1 MLRPQEVELVVPLL
15 PVHQVGQEL
24 AAVARHELR
33 RQLDHVQVEG
43 RDGWRVGDELKVC
56 RGLLGRWWLLEGCNT
71 ITLKNVKKIGQKI
84 TQKFSLK
91 RLLFLELTTG

>member
-15 PVHQVGQEL
+15 AVHQVGQEL

-43 RDGWRVGDELKVC
+43 RDGGRVGDELKVR
-56 RGLLGRWWLLEGCNT
+56 RGFLGRWRLLEEGDT
-71 ITLKNVKKIGQKI
+71 KKMLRPKI
-84 TQKFSLK
+84 HQ
-91 RLLFLELTTG
+91 

>member
-33 RQLDHVQVEG
+33 RQLDYVQVEG
-43 RDGWRVGDELKVC
+43 RDGGRVGDELEVR
-56 RGLLGRWWLLEGCNT
+56 RGLLGRWRLLGGCNT
-71 ITLKNVKKIGQKI
+71 IGLKNVQKTGQKSPKI
-84 TQKFSLK
+84 LIEKVP
-91 RLLFLELTTG
+91 